1 MIRIYTESMQHSSQ
15 SNPCKHV
22 GLAHSRVGEV
32 SMCPDC
38 GVVHISLQ
46 YFSVRFDL
54 EAFRA
59 LTQMLTTAQA
69 RIERSAQTSLPAAEK
84 HDVMGSDGAPHGL
97 VH

>member
-1 MIRIYTESMQHSSQ
+1 
-15 SNPCKHV
+15 
-22 GLAHSRVGEV
+22 
-32 SMCPDC
+32 MCPDC

-59 LTQMLTTAQA
+59 LAQMLGVAQA
-69 RIERSAQTSLPAAEK
+69 RIERSAQTMSPLAEAPDVLSL
-84 HDVMGSDGAPHGL
+84 DGSPQGL